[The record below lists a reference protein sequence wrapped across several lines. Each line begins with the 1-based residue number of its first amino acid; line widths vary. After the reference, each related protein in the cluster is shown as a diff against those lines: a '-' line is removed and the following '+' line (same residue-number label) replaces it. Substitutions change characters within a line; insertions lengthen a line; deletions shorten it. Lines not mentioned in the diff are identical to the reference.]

1 MTRQDDR
8 YRAELLETWENT
20 YKKGQLTFWLLL
32 ALRDESRYVS
42 DIQAFIDTHTEGSI
56 TCEDQSVYRAL
67 RKFYDLEIVD
77 YELRDGNK
85 GPERKY
91 YSLTPIGRDL
101 LGKFIERNVKILYNR
116 SLVDLLFQKRSS
128 K

>member
-1 MTRQDDR
+1 MTQQDDR

-42 DIQAFIDTHTEGSI
+42 DIQAFIDTHTEGTI

-101 LGKFIERNVKILYNR
+101 LSEFIKRNVKILYNP
-116 SLVDLLFQKRSS
+116 SLVDMLFQKRSRT
-128 K
+128 